1 MGGRWMSVSFI
12 TCTGPWGFS
21 SRGSMPCIAI
31 DWEVDA
37 ARRMYGEALHS
48 LRVRLGCEGVR
59 SGGVLRFSVYDHCAF
74 RVLCCMFHKQ
84 TDGHTTLAYA
94 QLASEMEHVCDTIG
108 EHAGM
113 RARTHTHI
121 KGVLQQHC
129 KSCYKLSVGQSID
142 SVRQPINLMVMSHN
156 HPPGDTDFGT
166 NVGGILAKT
175 GVPD

>member
-1 MGGRWMSVSFI
+1 MSVSFI

-94 QLASEMEHVCDTIG
+94 QWNTSATLLVNTQACAH
-108 EHAGM
+108 
-113 RARTHTHI
+113 ARTHTS
-121 KGVLQQHC
+121 KV
-129 KSCYKLSVGQSID
+129 CYSNIASHATNLAWGKALIQYVSPSI
-142 SVRQPINLMVMSHN
+142 
-156 HPPGDTDFGT
+156 
-166 NVGGILAKT
+166 
-175 GVPD
+175 